1 MCTAIAHKGN
11 DLIYGFNL
19 DIDPAV
25 WDFSLHKTKN
35 LFAVGITVGKTTY
48 FVHGVNRNG
57 RFGNVPYMNGESF
70 PAGRGM
76 KRERIDLMNDR
87 YIRGKYTFADVEEIA
102 RTKAIVNIPAATMHS
117 LVGNGNGDLLIIE
130 PGYGVKKVTDNFAV
144 LTNFPVLPVLDD
156 YSDPFFGKERY
167 DKAVSVLS
175 HADASFSV
183 ADALRLLYETRQEG
197 PWGTRITFVYSCKEN
212 TVYYFRNGD
221 ISRTETHIFK

>member
-57 RFGNVPYMNGESF
+57 HFGNVPYMNGESF
-70 PAGRGM
+70 PAERGM

-130 PGYGVKKVTDNFAV
+130 PGYGIKKVTDNFAV

-156 YSDPFFGKERY
+156 YQNPFYGKDRY
-167 DKAVSVLS
+167 DKAVSALS
-175 HADASFSV
+175 LAGEDFSA

-197 PWGTRITFVYSCKEN
+197 QWGTRITFVYSRKEN
-212 TVYYFRNGD
+212 TVYYFRDGD